1 MDSSAPIAADVLVRP
16 GMSTADE
23 YDVVDA
29 FATMDVAATTR
40 LVPTQRTLNGA
51 EWFILA
57 LLPLQAFLSGLG
69 SKLAED
75 VYHGLKDV
83 VGRILRRS
91 NPERR
96 ERALVLQD
104 TATGLQVVLEP
115 DLPTEAYRRLVE
127 LDLSAFRHGP
137 VRYDRSRSTWRC
149 NPTENLLD
157 TAGEST

>member
-1 MDSSAPIAADVLVRP
+1 MDNSASIAADVLVRT

-23 YDVVDA
+23 YDVVEA
-29 FATMDVAATTR
+29 LATIGVAATTR
-40 LVPTQRTLNGA
+40 LAPTQRTLNGT
-51 EWFILA
+51 EWLVLA
-57 LLPLQAFLSGLG
+57 ALPLQTFLSGLG
-69 SKLAED
+69 SKLADD

-91 NPERR
+91 NPGRR

-137 VRYDRSRSTWRC
+137 VRYDRSRNAWQS
-149 NPTENLLD
+149 NP
-157 TAGEST
+157 AGESP

>member
-16 GMSTADE
+16 EMSTADE
-23 YDVVDA
+23 YDAIEA
-29 FATMDVAATTR
+29 FATIGVVATIR
-40 LVPTQRTLNGA
+40 LAPAQRTLNGTQ
-51 EWFILA
+51 WLVLA

-75 VYHGLKDV
+75 VYHGLKDI

-91 NPERR
+91 NPGRR

-115 DLPTEAYRRLVE
+115 DLPIEAYRRLVT
-127 LDLSAFRHGP
+127 LDLSAFRDGP
-137 VRYDRSRSTWRC
+137 VGYDRSRNAWQT
-149 NPTENLLD
+149 NP
-157 TAGEST
+157 AGESS

>member
-23 YDVVDA
+23 YDVAEA
-29 FATMDVAATTR
+29 FATIDVAATTR
-40 LVPTQRTLNGA
+40 LVPTQRSLNGV
-51 EWFILA
+51 EWLVLA
-57 LLPLQAFLSGLG
+57 MLPLQAFLSGLG

-75 VYHGLKDV
+75 AYHGLKDA

-91 NPERR
+91 NPGRR

-115 DLPTEAYRRLVE
+115 DLPIEGYRRLVT
-127 LDLSAFRHGP
+127 LDLSAFHGGP
-137 VRYDRSRSTWRC
+137 VRYDRSRNAWQFH
-149 NPTENLLD
+149 P
-157 TAGEST
+157 AGESS

>member
-23 YDVVDA
+23 YDVAEA
-29 FATMDVAATTR
+29 FATIDVAATTR
-40 LVPTQRTLNGA
+40 LVPTQRSLNGV
-51 EWFILA
+51 EWLVLA
-57 LLPLQAFLSGLG
+57 MLPLQAFLSGLG

-75 VYHGLKDV
+75 AYHGLKDV

-91 NPERR
+91 NPGRR

-115 DLPTEAYRRLVE
+115 DLPIEGYRRLVT
-127 LDLSAFRHGP
+127 LDLSAFHGGP
-137 VRYDRSRSTWRC
+137 VRYDRSRNAWQSH
-149 NPTENLLD
+149 P
-157 TAGEST
+157 AGESS

>member
-23 YDVVDA
+23 YDVAEA
-29 FATMDVAATTR
+29 FATIDVAATTR
-40 LVPTQRTLNGA
+40 LVPTQRSLNGV
-51 EWFILA
+51 EWLVLA
-57 LLPLQAFLSGLG
+57 MLPLQAFLSGLG

-75 VYHGLKDV
+75 AYHGLKDV

-91 NPERR
+91 NPGRR

-115 DLPTEAYRRLVE
+115 DLPIEGYRRLVT
-127 LDLSAFRHGP
+127 LDLSAFHGGP
-137 VRYDRSRSTWRC
+137 VRYDRSRNAWQSY
-149 NPTENLLD
+149 P
-157 TAGEST
+157 AGESS

>member
-1 MDSSAPIAADVLVRP
+1 MDSSASIAADVLVRP

-23 YDVVDA
+23 YDVVEA
-29 FATMDVAATTR
+29 FATIGVAATTR
-40 LVPTQRTLNGA
+40 LAPTQRTLNGA
-51 EWFILA
+51 EWLVLA
-57 LLPLQAFLSGLG
+57 ALPLQAFLSGLG
-69 SKLAED
+69 SKLADD

-83 VGRILRRS
+83 VGRILRQS
-91 NPERR
+91 NPGRR

-137 VRYDRSRSTWRC
+137 VRYDRSRNAWQS
-149 NPTENLLD
+149 NP
-157 TAGEST
+157 AVESP

>member
-1 MDSSAPIAADVLVRP
+1 MDSSASIAADVLVRT

-23 YDVVDA
+23 YDVVEA
-29 FATMDVAATTR
+29 LATIGVAATTR
-40 LVPTQRTLNGA
+40 LAPTQRTLNGT
-51 EWFILA
+51 EWLVLA
-57 LLPLQAFLSGLG
+57 ALPLQTFLSGLG
-69 SKLAED
+69 SKLADD

-91 NPERR
+91 NPGRR

-137 VRYDRSRSTWRC
+137 VRYDRSRNAWQS
-149 NPTENLLD
+149 NP
-157 TAGEST
+157 AGESP

>member
-1 MDSSAPIAADVLVRP
+1 MDSSASIAADVLIRP

-23 YDVVDA
+23 FDVAEA
-29 FATMDVAATTR
+29 FATIDVAATTR
-40 LVPTQRTLNGA
+40 LVPTQRTLNSA
-51 EWFILA
+51 EWLVLA
-57 LLPLQAFLSGLG
+57 MLPLQAFLSGLG

-83 VGRILRRS
+83 VGRILGRS
-91 NPERR
+91 NPGRR

-127 LDLSAFRHGP
+127 LDLSAFGHGP
-137 VRYDRSRSTWRC
+137 VRYDRSRNAWQSH
-149 NPTENLLD
+149 P
-157 TAGEST
+157 AGESP